1 MGFQFEGDNK
11 DNFVFIPP
19 FSLCVSTTFLF
30 YCNFSTVTGY
40 ASVCVL
46 PSYQLFTSK
55 RVFQTVRART

>member
-1 MGFQFEGDNK
+1 MGFQFERDNK

-30 YCNFSTVTGY
+30 YCNFSTVTGLCLSSPFLS
-40 ASVCVL
+40 AL
-46 PSYQLFTSK
+46 NEKK

>member
-1 MGFQFEGDNK
+1 MGFQFERDNK

-19 FSLCVSTTFLF
+19 FSLCVSSTFLF

-55 RVFQTVRART
+55 NC